1 LSVVEVREYGSVE
14 EFLKDLKNRIEEARK
29 AVVKYLK
36 KVDEVNRAVKREM
49 FLRSVLSRYGI
60 RLPMLPRSPTLE
72 LTEESTLIIDLK
84 PQDLSPVYEEISDK
98 LQEIVEKLSRIR
110 DVMENLKIIN
120 APIEVYY
127 ENGIPKYII
136 VKLRTLEEI

>member
-1 LSVVEVREYGSVE
+1 MSIFEVKEYSNVE
-14 EFLKDLKNRIEEARK
+14 EFLKDLKNRIENVRRD
-29 AVVKYLK
+29 VVKYLK
-36 KVDEVNRAVKREM
+36 KVDEVSRAAKREM
-49 FLRSVLSRYGI
+49 FLRAALSRHGI
-60 RLPMLPRSPTLE
+60 RLPMVPRTPTLE
-72 LTEESTLIIDLK
+72 LTEDSTLIIDLK